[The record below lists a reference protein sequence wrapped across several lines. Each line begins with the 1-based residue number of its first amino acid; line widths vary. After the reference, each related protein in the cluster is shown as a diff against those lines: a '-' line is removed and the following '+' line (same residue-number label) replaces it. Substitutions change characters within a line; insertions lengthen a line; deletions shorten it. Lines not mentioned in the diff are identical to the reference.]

1 MKHLRHNAPMHKL
14 GVNKLAV
21 TYRHAIANNL
31 PCIINDRIVYI
42 EPVTVSTNHI
52 CCIIVPLYLQRIIFI
67 VFHAF
72 PVAGHMG
79 EYKTSYRLKLR
90 LF

>member
-1 MKHLRHNAPMHKL
+1 MQPLPAQDQWLAAYRYDSDTHFLMKHLRHNAPMHKL

-31 PCIINDRIVYI
+31 PCIINDRIAYI

-52 CCIIVPLYLQRIIFI
+52 CRIVVQ
-67 VFHAF
+67 
-72 PVAGHMG
+72 
-79 EYKTSYRLKLR
+79 
-90 LF
+90 

>member
-31 PCIINDRIVYI
+31 PCIINDRIAYI

-52 CCIIVPLYLQRIIFI
+52 CRIVVQ
-67 VFHAF
+67 
-72 PVAGHMG
+72 
-79 EYKTSYRLKLR
+79 
-90 LF
+90 

>member
-52 CCIIVPLYLQRIIFI
+52 FRIVVQLSLRRIIFI
-67 VFHAF
+67 DVYASPAACHIWGSIKRYT
-72 PVAGHMG
+72 V
-79 EYKTSYRLKLR
+79 
-90 LF
+90 